1 MANPW
6 KERIIAYNKV
16 VAEKAEK
23 ASDMDVLIAA
33 ILALPPGQVKKIIT
47 DEAVIEVLRK
57 YGYEE

>member
-6 KERIIAYNKV
+6 KERIIAYNKK

-23 ASDMDVLIAA
+23 ASDMDILISA
-33 ILALPPGQVKKIIT
+33 ILELPPGQVKKIISNET
-47 DEAVIEVLRK
+47 VLDVLRK